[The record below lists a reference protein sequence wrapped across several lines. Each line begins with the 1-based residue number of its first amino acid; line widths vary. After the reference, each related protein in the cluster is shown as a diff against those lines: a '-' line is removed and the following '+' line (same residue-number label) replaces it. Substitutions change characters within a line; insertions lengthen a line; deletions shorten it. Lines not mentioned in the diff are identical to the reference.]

1 MSINHWKINSLS
13 FPKGCLNFIFTN
25 NTCNLDHLKEMVE
38 CLKKGIAEVQ
48 KNPHKFKSQNE
59 SLYGVGVNIPN
70 IVMSEAML
78 SVVDVL
84 NDLPND
90 KIVVIKED
98 EQEEV

>member
-25 NTCNLDHLKEMVE
+25 NTCNLEHVSEMVE
-38 CLKKGIAEVQ
+38 CLKAGIAEVLT
-48 KNPHKFKSQNE
+48 NPGAYKSQNE

-78 SVVDVL
+78 CVVDVL

-90 KIVVIKED
+90 KL
-98 EQEEV
+98 